1 MSAPGAPG
9 IYPAWTS
16 SAKDGV
22 SASLGGS
29 RVWLTI
35 GRGILNEVYWPRVD
49 SPQIRDLGFIVADG
63 KGYWSEVK
71 RDSEYELIT
80 PQAGVPA
87 YSAIHH
93 TDRYTLRLDFCP
105 DGERDVVL
113 IRARLDGPPE
123 LKLYPLL
130 APHLGNT
137 GFSNTAWVG

>member
-9 IYPAWTS
+9 IHPAWTS

-63 KGYWSEVK
+63 NGYWSEVK
-71 RDSEYELIT
+71 RDSEY
-80 PQAGVPA
+80 
-87 YSAIHH
+87 
-93 TDRYTLRLDFCP
+93 
-105 DGERDVVL
+105 
-113 IRARLDGPPE
+113 
-123 LKLYPLL
+123 
-130 APHLGNT
+130 
-137 GFSNTAWVG
+137 